1 MGVIRIDIEKPT
13 QEFEI
18 GGEIYTARWDDDTL
32 LELERKFA
40 KYNEMAMQSSKLDVS
55 KLSYEEQQR
64 IRTEQLKVI
73 EELLDTLFGEGSYK
87 KIYEST
93 HRSMVN
99 LGKVIEVVME
109 FVVEKI
115 QLKKQSAREKY
126 VKK

>member
-64 IRTEQLKVI
+64 IRTEQLTVI
-73 EELLDTLFGEGSYK
+73 EALWDTLFGAGSCK
-87 KIYEST
+87 TMYEPT
-93 HRSMVN
+93 HRSMVTW
-99 LGKVIEVVME
+99 GI
-109 FVVEKI
+109 
-115 QLKKQSAREKY
+115 
-126 VKK
+126 